1 MFKVLL
7 LTLFAFSALHGANS
21 CLKCHEGI
29 ENIRD
34 PHSKMMEEIYKVA
47 EKAGH
52 KGNDCIVCHGGNPTT
67 MVKERSHKGTV
78 KYFLENKGPKEY
90 YPAPGSTW
98 INQTPAGCVT
108 KSRSMRR

>member
-7 LTLFAFSALHGANS
+7 LALFAFSALHGANS

-52 KGNDCIVCHGGNPTT
+52 KGNACIV
-67 MVKERSHKGTV
+67 
-78 KYFLENKGPKEY
+78 
-90 YPAPGSTW
+90 
-98 INQTPAGCVT
+98 
-108 KSRSMRR
+108 